1 MENVKHLI
9 KGFVPVLILLFL
21 CNIGIYAQ
29 SGISIRG
36 TVVTKTMR
44 LYRSL
49 GHSER

>member
-36 TVVTKTMR
+36 TVVDVNEAIIGA
-44 LYRSL
+44 SVID
-49 GHSER
+49 ER